1 MLDQGTAPPSTG
13 RKRLSPPPAAGFGA
27 RLMRR
32 KPVERLVAE
41 GGQGEGGSLRRSLG
55 MWQLTMIS
63 IGATLGTG
71 IFVVLGEAVP
81 DAGPAVVIS
90 FVLAGITA
98 LFSALSYAEL
108 AGTIPVSGSSY
119 SYAYATLGEIVAWV
133 CGWCLILEYGVSVA
147 AVAVGWGQYLNELL
161 DGTIGVTIPDALAN
175 PPGVDGGIF
184 NLPAL
189 LVVLLCMAFLIGGA
203 KESAR
208 ANTIMVAVKIAALLL
223 FCAVAFTGIR
233 AGNYAPFM
241 PLGLG
246 GVSAAGAT
254 LFFSYIGFDA
264 ASTAGEEAKNPKKD
278 LPKAIMLSLLI
289 VTAIYVLVAAIA
301 IGAMPWG
308 EFKGSEA
315 ALAGIMEDVTGQSFW
330 AVLLAAGAVIAIASV
345 VLTVLYGQTRI
356 LFAMSRDGLV
366 PKAFAKVNRKGVPL
380 ANTLI
385 VSLFCGV
392 LAAAV
397 PLGQLAD
404 ATSIGTLFAFA
415 LVNIAVIVL
424 RFTRPDMHRSFRVP
438 LSGVR
443 ITVRSV
449 QIPLGLIFPVLGFGM
464 CVYMMCNLDVITWQ
478 VFGAWMVLGLLIY
491 FFYGMRRSRLAT
503 EALGEALPAAAGAA
517 KGAVPAQKAKRTAP
531 KAGAKAAAGTAAKAA
546 ATAAKGEAKS
556 GAKADEKA
564 DTKADAKAD
573 AEPATKSGAKP
584 AAKAGP
590 KPGAKPGART
600 GAKAGSRN
608 TKKARGKGRRKGR

>member
-1 MLDQGTAPPSTG
+1 MLDQGTAPPATGGKQLPPLQST
-13 RKRLSPPPAAGFGA
+13 GFGA

-119 SYAYATLGEIVAWV
+119 SYAYATLGEIIAWV

-161 DGTIGVTIPDALAN
+161 EGTIGVTIPAALAN
-175 PPGVDGGIF
+175 PPGADGGIF

-208 ANTIMVAVKIAALLL
+208 ANTIMVGVKIVALLL
-223 FCAVAFTGIR
+223 FCAVAFMGIR

-289 VTAIYVLVAAIA
+289 VTVLYVLVAAVA
-301 IGAMPWG
+301 VGAMPWG
-308 EFKGSEA
+308 DFEGSEA
-315 ALAGIMEDVTGQSFW
+315 ALAGIMKDVTGQSFW

-366 PKAFAKVNRKGVPL
+366 PKAFAKVNRKGVPM
-380 ANTLI
+380 ANTVI

-424 RFTRPDMHRSFRVP
+424 RFTRPDMHRSFQVP

-443 ITVRSV
+443 IPIGSAK
-449 QIPLGLIFPVLGFGM
+449 IPLGLIFPVLGFAM
-464 CVYMMCNLDVITWQ
+464 CLYMMASLDIVTWQ
-478 VFGAWMVLGLLIY
+478 VFGGWMLVGLLIY
-491 FFYGMRRSRLAT
+491 FFYGMRRSRLAVD
-503 EALGEALPAAAGAA
+503 GAAGAVLTKEPVAAGAGTGTGA
-517 KGAVPAQKAKRTAP
+517 KPAAKSVA
-531 KAGAKAAAGTAAKAA
+531 KAGAKPAAKPAPKA
-546 ATAAKGEAKS
+546 EAKPAS
-556 GAKADEKA
+556 KAEAKPGSRAQ
-564 DTKADAKAD
+564 
-573 AEPATKSGAKP
+573 AKP
-584 AAKAGP
+584 AAKAGGTAARKAAGKSRP
-590 KPGAKPGART
+590 KRQ
-600 GAKAGSRN
+600 
-608 TKKARGKGRRKGR
+608 KKARGKKK

>member
-1 MLDQGTAPPSTG
+1 MLEHGTAPPTPQRPESG
-13 RKRLSPPPAAGFGA
+13 PPAGGLGA

-41 GGQGEGGSLRRSLG
+41 GGQGEGGSLRRSMG
-55 MWQLTMIS
+55 VWQLTMIS

-81 DAGPAVVIS
+81 DAGPAVIVS
-90 FVLAGITA
+90 FVIAGLTA

-119 SYAYATLGEIVAWV
+119 SYAYATMGELVAWV

-161 DGTIGVTIPDALAN
+161 DGTLGITIPDALAA
-175 PPGVDGGIF
+175 PPGDGGIF

-189 LVVLLCMAFLIGGA
+189 LVVLLSMAFLLGGA

-208 ANTIMVAVKIAALLL
+208 ANAIMVGVKIAALIL

-233 AGNYAPFM
+233 AGNYTPFM
-241 PLGLG
+241 PLGMA

-264 ASTAGEEAKNPKKD
+264 ASTAGEEAKNPQRD
-278 LPKAIMLSLLI
+278 LPRAIMLSLVI
-289 VTAIYVLVAAIA
+289 VTALYCLVAAVA
-301 IGAMPWG
+301 VGALPWKKFEG
-308 EFKGSEA
+308 TEA

-330 AVLLAAGAVIAIASV
+330 AVVLAAGAVIAIASV

-366 PKAFAKVNRKGVPL
+366 PPVFSKIHPGTQVPR
-380 ANTLI
+380 ANTVI

-392 LAAAV
+392 LAAAI

-424 RFTRPDMHRSFRVP
+424 RRRRPDMPRTFRVP
-438 LSGVR
+438 LS
-443 ITVRSV
+443 
-449 QIPLGLIFPVLGFGM
+449 PLFPLIGFGL
-464 CVYMMCNLDVITWQ
+464 CLWMMNSLEMVTWV
-478 VFGAWMVLGLLIY
+478 VFGVWMAVGLVLY
-491 FFYGMRRSRLAT
+491 FGYGFRRSRLAT
-503 EALGEALPAAAGAA
+503 A
-517 KGAVPAQKAKRTAP
+517 
-531 KAGAKAAAGTAAKAA
+531 
-546 ATAAKGEAKS
+546 
-556 GAKADEKA
+556 EK
-564 DTKADAKAD
+564 
-573 AEPATKSGAKP
+573 
-584 AAKAGP
+584 
-590 KPGAKPGART
+590 
-600 GAKAGSRN
+600 
-608 TKKARGKGRRKGR
+608 

>member
-1 MLDQGTAPPSTG
+1 MLDQGTAPTASDDAQS
-13 RKRLSPPPAAGFGA
+13 SPRPTAGLGA

-32 KPVERLVAE
+32 KPVERLVSE

-81 DAGPAVVIS
+81 KAGPAVVIS
-90 FVLAGITA
+90 FVIAGLTA

-119 SYAYATLGEIVAWV
+119 SYAYATLGEIIAWV

-147 AVAVGWGQYLNELL
+147 AVAVGWGEYLNELL
-161 DGTIGVTIPDALAN
+161 DGTIGVTIPAALSN
-175 PPGVDGGIF
+175 PPGTDGGYF

-189 LVVLLCMAFLIGGA
+189 LVVLLCMAFLLGGA

-208 ANTIMVAVKIAALLL
+208 ANTIMVGVKIAALLL
-223 FCAVAFTGIR
+223 FCAVAFMGIR
-233 AGNYAPFM
+233 AGNYKPFM

-246 GVSAAGAT
+246 GVSAAGAS

-301 IGAMPWG
+301 VGAMPWG
-308 EFKGSEA
+308 DFEGSEA
-315 ALAGIMEDVTGQSFW
+315 ALAGIMKDVTGQSFW

-366 PKAFAKVNRKGVPL
+366 PKTFSKVHEKTGVPR
-380 ANTLI
+380 ANTII
-385 VSLFCGV
+385 VSVFCGL

-397 PLGQLAD
+397 PLGELAN

-415 LVNIAVIVL
+415 LVNVAVIVL
-424 RFTRPDMHRSFRVP
+424 FFTRPDMKRSFKVP
-438 LSGVR
+438 LSGIR
-443 ITVRSV
+443 
-449 QIPLGLIFPVLGFGM
+449 IPLGSRRVPLAPIFPAIGFGF
-464 CVYMMCNLDVITWQ
+464 CVYMMLNLPGITWQ
-478 VFGAWMVLGLLIY
+478 WFGGWMAVGLVIY
-491 FFYGMRRSRLAT
+491 FLYGKSRSRLALEET
-503 EALGEALPAAAGAA
+503 QVTL
-517 KGAVPAQKAKRTAP
+517 
-531 KAGAKAAAGTAAKAA
+531 
-546 ATAAKGEAKS
+546 
-556 GAKADEKA
+556 EK
-564 DTKADAKAD
+564 
-573 AEPATKSGAKP
+573 
-584 AAKAGP
+584 
-590 KPGAKPGART
+590 
-600 GAKAGSRN
+600 
-608 TKKARGKGRRKGR
+608 